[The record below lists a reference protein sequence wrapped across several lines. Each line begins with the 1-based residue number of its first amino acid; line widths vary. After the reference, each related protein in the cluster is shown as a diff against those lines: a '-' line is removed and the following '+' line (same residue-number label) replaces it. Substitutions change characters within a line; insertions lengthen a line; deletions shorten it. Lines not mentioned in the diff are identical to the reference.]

1 MTPATTV
8 GGLDMGGVIAPFLE
22 GVVSGTA
29 ITLAASAVAF
39 AIGLALGVV
48 LLLARISPLAPLRS
62 LVVLWVSL
70 IRGTPALIHMLIA
83 YYMVPALFDISISP
97 IAAGIAALACNT
109 SAYIVEILRGALG
122 TISRGQR
129 AAAYAMGMRV
139 SQVWRHVLLPQV
151 IYRAI
156 PPLTSEFTILL
167 KASSLMSII
176 AVPELATV
184 ARNATLQTDLPL
196 QVFAITAAVYF
207 VLLFCIS
214 AASRLCERRVS
225 RMLPHGH

>member
-1 MTPATTV
+1 MLDWIAKGSAVTPFFN
-8 GGLDMGGVIAPFLE
+8 GLIAGAAL
-22 GVVSGTA
+22 
-29 ITLAASAVAF
+29 TLAASACAF
-39 AIGLALGVV
+39 AIGLVAGIA
-48 LLLARISPLAPLRS
+48 LLLARVSRFAAARV

-70 IRGTPALIHMLIA
+70 IRGTPALIHLLIA
-83 YYMVPALFDISISP
+83 YYMAPALLDMSISP
-97 IAAGIAALACNT
+97 VTAGIAALACNT

-122 TISRGQR
+122 TLSREQR
-129 AAAYAMGMRV
+129 LAAYALGMRTI
-139 SQVWRHVLLPQV
+139 QVWRYVLLPQI

-167 KASSLMSII
+167 KASSLMSVI

-207 VLLFCIS
+207 VMLFCIS
-214 AASRLCERRVS
+214 AACRLCEWHVMK
-225 RMLPHGH
+225 MLPDGR

>member
-1 MTPATTV
+1 M
-8 GGLDMGGVIAPFLE
+8 LDWIDKGGVIAPFLD

-29 ITLAASAVAF
+29 LTLAASACAF
-39 AIGLALGVV
+39 AIGLALGIV
-48 LLLARISPLAPLRS
+48 LLLARISPIGPLRA

-70 IRGTPALIHMLIA
+70 LRGTPALIHMLIA
-83 YYMVPALFDISISP
+83 YYMLPALLDISISP
-97 IAAGIAALACNT
+97 ITAGIAALACNT

-122 TISRGQR
+122 TISWGQR
-129 AAAYAMGMRV
+129 AAAYAMGMRT
-139 SQVWRHVLLPQV
+139 SQVWRHILLPQI

-156 PPLTSEFTILL
+156 PPLTSEFTLVL

-196 QVFAITAAVYF
+196 QVFTIAAAVYF
-207 VLLFCIS
+207 VILFCIS
-214 AASRLCERRVS
+214 AASRLGERRVS

>member
-1 MTPATTV
+1 MV
-8 GGLDMGGVIAPFLE
+8 DGLGSMGGMAGVIQPFLE

-29 ITLAASAVAF
+29 ITLAASAGAF
-39 AIGLALGVV
+39 VIGLALGIV
-48 LLLARISPLAPLRS
+48 LLLMRISPFAPLRS

-83 YYMVPALFDISISP
+83 YYMVPAMFDLSISP
-97 IAAGIAALACNT
+97 VTAGVAALACNT

-122 TISRGQR
+122 TISHGQR
-129 AAAYAMGMRV
+129 AAGYAIGMRAT
-139 SQVWRHVLLPQV
+139 QVWRYVLLPQV
-151 IYRAI
+151 IYRSI

-214 AASRLCERRVS
+214 AASRVCERRVS

>member
-1 MTPATTV
+1 MFDWIAK
-8 GGLDMGGVIAPFLE
+8 GGVMMPFLD
-22 GVVSGTA
+22 GVVAGTA
-29 ITLAASAVAF
+29 LTLAASACAF
-39 AIGLALGVV
+39 VIGLALGIV
-48 LLLARISPLAPLRS
+48 LLLARISPIMPLRS
-62 LVVLWVSL
+62 LIVLWVSL

-83 YYMVPALFDISISP
+83 YYMVPALLNISISP
-97 IAAGIAALACNT
+97 ISAGIAALACNT

-122 TISRGQR
+122 TISWGQR
-129 AAAYAMGMRV
+129 AAGYAMGMRTA
-139 SQVWRHVLLPQV
+139 QVWRHVLLPQM
-151 IYRAI
+151 IYRSI

-196 QVFAITAAVYF
+196 QVFTITAAVYF
-207 VLLFCIS
+207 VILFLIS

>member
-1 MTPATTV
+1 MFDWIAK
-8 GGLDMGGVIAPFLE
+8 GGVIAPFLD
-22 GVVSGTA
+22 GVAAGTA
-29 ITLAASAVAF
+29 LTLAASACAF
-39 AIGLALGVV
+39 VIGLVLGIV
-48 LLLARISPLAPLRS
+48 LLLARISPIAPLRS

-70 IRGTPALIHMLIA
+70 IRGTPALIHMLIM
-83 YYMVPALFDISISP
+83 YYMVPALLNISISP

-122 TISRGQR
+122 TLSWGQR
-129 AAAYAMGMRV
+129 GAGYAMGMRTA
-139 SQVWRHVLLPQV
+139 QVWRHVLLPQM
-151 IYRAI
+151 IYRSI

-167 KASSLMSII
+167 KASSLLSII

-196 QVFAITAAVYF
+196 QVFTITAAVYF
-207 VLLFCIS
+207 VILFLIS

>member
-1 MTPATTV
+1 MFDWIAK
-8 GGLDMGGVIAPFLE
+8 GGVIMPFLD
-22 GVVSGTA
+22 GVVAGTA
-29 ITLAASAVAF
+29 LTLAASAGAF
-39 AIGLALGVV
+39 VIGLVLGIV
-48 LLLARISPLAPLRS
+48 LLLARISPIAPLRS

-70 IRGTPALIHMLIA
+70 IRGTPVLIHMMIA
-83 YYMVPALFDISISP
+83 YYMVPALLNISISP
-97 IAAGIAALACNT
+97 ITAGIAALACNT

-129 AAAYAMGMRV
+129 AAGYAMGMRTA
-139 SQVWRHVLLPQV
+139 QVWRHVLLPQM
-151 IYRAI
+151 IYRSI

-196 QVFAITAAVYF
+196 QVFTITAAVYF
-207 VLLFCIS
+207 MILFLIS
-214 AASRLCERRVS
+214 AASRVCERRVS

>member
-1 MTPATTV
+1 MFDWIAK
-8 GGLDMGGVIAPFLE
+8 GGVITPFLD
-22 GVVSGTA
+22 GVVAGTA
-29 ITLAASAVAF
+29 LTLAASACAF
-39 AIGLALGVV
+39 VIGVALGIV
-48 LLLARISPLAPLRS
+48 LLLARISPIAPLRS

-70 IRGTPALIHMLIA
+70 IRGTPALIHMLIT
-83 YYMVPALFDISISP
+83 YYMVPALLNISVSP
-97 IAAGIAALACNT
+97 ITAGIAALACNT

-122 TISRGQR
+122 TISWGQR
-129 AAAYAMGMRV
+129 AAGYAMGMRTA
-139 SQVWRHVLLPQV
+139 QVWRHVLLPQM
-151 IYRAI
+151 IYRSI

-196 QVFAITAAVYF
+196 QVFTITAAVYF
-207 VLLFCIS
+207 VILFLIS

>member
-1 MTPATTV
+1 MFDWIAK
-8 GGLDMGGVIAPFLE
+8 GGVITPFLD
-22 GVVSGTA
+22 GVVAGTA
-29 ITLAASAVAF
+29 LTLAASACAF
-39 AIGLALGVV
+39 VIGVALGIV
-48 LLLARISPLAPLRS
+48 LLLARISPIAPLRS

-83 YYMVPALFDISISP
+83 YYMVPALLNISVSP
-97 IAAGIAALACNT
+97 ITAGIAALACNT

-122 TISRGQR
+122 TISWGQR
-129 AAAYAMGMRV
+129 AAGYAMGMRTA
-139 SQVWRHVLLPQV
+139 QVWRHVLLPQM
-151 IYRAI
+151 IYRSI

-167 KASSLMSII
+167 KASSLLSII

-196 QVFAITAAVYF
+196 QVFTITAAVYF
-207 VLLFCIS
+207 VILFLIS

>member
-1 MTPATTV
+1 MFAWLGTT
-8 GGLDMGGVIAPFLE
+8 DMGGVIQPFLE

-29 ITLAASAVAF
+29 ITLAASAGAF
-39 AIGLALGVV
+39 VIGLGLGIV
-48 LLLARISPLAPLRS
+48 LLLARISPIAPLRAF
-62 LVVLWVSL
+62 VVLWVSL

-83 YYMVPALFDISISP
+83 YYMVPALLDISISP
-97 IAAGIAALACNT
+97 VTAGVAALACNT

-122 TISRGQR
+122 TISYGQR
-129 AAAYAMGMRV
+129 SAAYAMGMRAT
-139 SQVWRHVLLPQV
+139 QVWRHVLLPQV

-214 AASRLCERRVS
+214 AASRVCERRVS

>member
-1 MTPATTV
+1 MFDWIAN
-8 GGLDMGGVIAPFLE
+8 GGVITPFLD
-22 GVVSGTA
+22 GVVAGTA
-29 ITLAASAVAF
+29 LTLAASACAF
-39 AIGLALGVV
+39 VIGVALGIV
-48 LLLARISPLAPLRS
+48 LLLARISPIAPLRS

-83 YYMVPALFDISISP
+83 YYMVPALLNISVSP
-97 IAAGIAALACNT
+97 ITAGIAALACNT

-122 TISRGQR
+122 TISWGQR
-129 AAAYAMGMRV
+129 AAGYAMGMRTA
-139 SQVWRHVLLPQV
+139 QVWRHVLLPQM
-151 IYRAI
+151 IYRSI

-196 QVFAITAAVYF
+196 QVFTITAAVYF
-207 VLLFCIS
+207 VILFLIS

>member
-1 MTPATTV
+1 MSNWL
-8 GGLDMGGVIAPFLE
+8 GSSGVIAPFLE
-22 GVVSGTA
+22 GVASGTA
-29 ITLAASAVAF
+29 VTLATSAVAF
-39 AIGLALGVV
+39 IIGLGLGIV
-48 LLLARISPLAPLRS
+48 LLLARISPIAPLRG
-62 LVVLWVSL
+62 LVMLWVSL
-70 IRGTPALIHMLIA
+70 IRGTPALVHMLIA
-83 YYMVPALFDISISP
+83 YYMVPALLDISISP
-97 IAAGIAALACNT
+97 ISAGIAALACNT

-129 AAAYAMGMRV
+129 FAGYAMGMRV
-139 SQVWRHVLLPQV
+139 PQVWRHVLLPQM
-151 IYRAI
+151 IYRSI

-196 QVFAITAAVYF
+196 QVFAVTAVVYF
-207 VLLFCIS
+207 LILFSIS
-214 AASRLCERRVS
+214 ALSRLCERRVS

>member
-1 MTPATTV
+1 MP
-8 GGLDMGGVIAPFLE
+8 DWIDSGGVIAPFLD

-29 ITLAASAVAF
+29 LTLAASACAF
-39 AIGLALGVV
+39 AIGLGLGII
-48 LLLARISPLAPLRS
+48 LLLARVSQFGPLRA

-83 YYMVPALFDISISP
+83 YYMMPALLDISISP
-97 IAAGIAALACNT
+97 VTAGIAALACNT
-109 SAYIVEILRGALG
+109 SAYIVEILRGSLG
-122 TISRGQR
+122 TISWGQR
-129 AAAYAMGMRV
+129 AAGYAMGMRTA
-139 SQVWRHVLLPQV
+139 QVWRHVLLPQM

-156 PPLTSEFTILL
+156 PPLTSEFTLLL

-196 QVFAITAAVYF
+196 QVFTITAAVYF
-207 VLLFCIS
+207 LILFCIS
-214 AASRLCERRVS
+214 AVSRLCERRIA

>member
-1 MTPATTV
+1 M
-8 GGLDMGGVIAPFLE
+8 LDWIDKGGVIAPFLG

-29 ITLAASAVAF
+29 LTLAASACAF
-39 AIGLALGVV
+39 VIGLGLGIV
-48 LLLARISPLAPLRS
+48 LLLARISPLAPLRA
-62 LVVLWVSL
+62 VVMLWVSL

-83 YYMVPALFDISISP
+83 YYMVPALLDISISP
-97 IAAGIAALACNT
+97 VTAGIAALACNT
-109 SAYIVEILRGALG
+109 SAYIAEILRGALG
-122 TISRGQR
+122 TIPWGQR
-129 AAAYAMGMRV
+129 AAAYAMGMRTP
-139 SQVWRHVLLPQV
+139 QVWRHVLLPQV

-167 KASSLMSII
+167 KTSSLMSII

-196 QVFAITAAVYF
+196 QVFMITAAVYF
-207 VLLFCIS
+207 VILFCIS

>member
-1 MTPATTV
+1 MFDWIAK
-8 GGLDMGGVIAPFLE
+8 GGVITPFLD
-22 GVVSGTA
+22 GVVAGTA
-29 ITLAASAVAF
+29 LTLAASACAF
-39 AIGLALGVV
+39 VIGVALGIV
-48 LLLARISPLAPLRS
+48 LLLARISPIAPLRS

-83 YYMVPALFDISISP
+83 YYMVPALLNISVSP
-97 IAAGIAALACNT
+97 ITAGIAALACNT

-122 TISRGQR
+122 TISWGQR
-129 AAAYAMGMRV
+129 AAGYAMGMRTA
-139 SQVWRHVLLPQV
+139 QVWRHVLLPQM
-151 IYRAI
+151 IYRSI

-196 QVFAITAAVYF
+196 QVFTITAAVYF
-207 VLLFCIS
+207 VILFLIS

>member
-1 MTPATTV
+1 MF
-8 GGLDMGGVIAPFLE
+8 DWIDKGGVLAPLLD

-29 ITLAASAVAF
+29 LTLAASACAF
-39 AIGLALGVV
+39 VIGLALGIV
-48 LLLARISPLAPLRS
+48 LLLARISSLAPLRS

-70 IRGTPALIHMLIA
+70 IRGTPAIIHMLIA
-83 YYMVPALFDISISP
+83 YYMVPALLNISVSP
-97 IAAGIAALACNT
+97 ITAGIAALACNT

-122 TISRGQR
+122 TISHGQR
-129 AAAYAMGMRV
+129 AAGYAMGMRA
-139 SQVWRHVLLPQV
+139 SQVWRHVLLPQM
-151 IYRAI
+151 IYRSI

-196 QVFAITAAVYF
+196 QVFTITAAVYF
-207 VLLFCIS
+207 VILFLIS
-214 AASRLCERRVS
+214 AASRLCERRVA
-225 RMLPHGH
+225 RMLHHGH

>member
-1 MTPATTV
+1 MV
-8 GGLDMGGVIAPFLE
+8 DGLGGMGGMAGVIQPFLE

-29 ITLAASAVAF
+29 ITLAASAGAF
-39 AIGLALGVV
+39 VIGLALGIV
-48 LLLARISPLAPLRS
+48 LLLMRISPFAPVRS

-83 YYMVPALFDISISP
+83 YYMVPAMFDISISP
-97 IAAGIAALACNT
+97 VTAGVAALACNT

-122 TISRGQR
+122 TISHGQR
-129 AAAYAMGMRV
+129 AAGYAMGMRAT
-139 SQVWRHVLLPQV
+139 QVWRHVLLPQV
-151 IYRAI
+151 IYRSI

-214 AASRLCERRVS
+214 AASRVCERRVS

>member
-1 MTPATTV
+1 MFDW
-8 GGLDMGGVIAPFLE
+8 LDMGGVIAPFLE

-29 ITLAASAVAF
+29 ITLAASACAF

-48 LLLARISPLAPLRS
+48 LLLARISPFAPLRG

-97 IAAGIAALACNT
+97 ITAGIAALACNT

-129 AAAYAMGMRV
+129 AAAYAMGMRT
-139 SQVWRHVLLPQV
+139 SQVWTHVLLPQV

-214 AASRLCERRVS
+214 AASRVCERRVS

>member
-1 MTPATTV
+1 MFDW
-8 GGLDMGGVIAPFLE
+8 LDMGGVIAPFLE

-29 ITLAASAVAF
+29 ITLSASAGAF
-39 AIGLALGVV
+39 VIGLALGIV
-48 LLLARISPLAPLRS
+48 LLLARISPFAPLRA

-83 YYMVPALFDISISP
+83 YYMVPALLDISISP
-97 IAAGIAALACNT
+97 ITAGVAALACNT

-122 TISRGQR
+122 TISSGQR
-129 AAAYAMGMRV
+129 AAAYAMGMRT

-214 AASRLCERRVS
+214 AASRVCERRVS

>member
-1 MTPATTV
+1 LTPGALS
-8 GGLDMGGVIAPFLE
+8 GWLDMGGVIAPFLD

-39 AIGLALGVV
+39 VIGLALGIV
-48 LLLARISPLAPLRS
+48 LLLARLAPFAPLRV

-83 YYMVPALFDISISP
+83 YYMVPALLDISISP
-97 IAAGIAALACNT
+97 ITAGIAALACNT

-122 TISRGQR
+122 TISYGQR
-129 AAAYAMGMRV
+129 AAAYAMGMR
-139 SQVWRHVLLPQV
+139 STQVWTHVLLPQV

-214 AASRLCERRVS
+214 AASRVCERRVS

>member
-1 MTPATTV
+1 MFDWL
-8 GGLDMGGVIAPFLE
+8 GMGGVIAPFLE

-29 ITLAASAVAF
+29 ITLAASAGAF
-39 AIGLALGVV
+39 VIGLALGIV
-48 LLLARISPLAPLRS
+48 LLLARISPFAPLRG

-97 IAAGIAALACNT
+97 ITAGIAALACNT

-122 TISRGQR
+122 TISHGQR
-129 AAAYAMGMRV
+129 AAAYAMGMRAT
-139 SQVWRHVLLPQV
+139 QVWTHILLPQV

-214 AASRLCERRVS
+214 AASRIGERRVS

>member
-1 MTPATTV
+1 MLHWIAKGV
-8 GGLDMGGVIAPFLE
+8 VIAPFFNGLVA
-22 GVVSGTA
+22 GAALTLTASVS
-29 ITLAASAVAF
+29 AF
-39 AIGLALGVV
+39 VIGLAFGIV
-48 LLLARISPLAPLRS
+48 LLLARVSPFAPARA
-62 LVVLWVSL
+62 LVVLWVSV
-70 IRGTPALIHMLIA
+70 IRGTPALIHLLIA
-83 YYMVPALFDISISP
+83 YYMVPALLDISISP
-97 IAAGIAALACNT
+97 ITAGIAALACNT

-122 TISRGQR
+122 TVSREQR
-129 AAAYAMGMRV
+129 FAGYALGMRTI
-139 SQVWRHVLLPQV
+139 QVWRYVLLPQI

-207 VLLFCIS
+207 VMLFCIS
-214 AASRLCERRVS
+214 AASRLCEYRV
-225 RMLPHGH
+225 MKTLPDGH

>member
-1 MTPATTV
+1 MLNAL
-8 GGLDMGGVIAPFLE
+8 GQGGVMAPFLD

-29 ITLAASAVAF
+29 LTLAASAGAF
-39 AIGLALGVV
+39 VIGLALGIA
-48 LLLARISPLAPLRS
+48 LLLARISPFGPLRA

-70 IRGTPALIHMLIA
+70 IRGTPVLIHMLIA
-83 YYMVPALFDISISP
+83 YYMVPALLNISISP
-97 IAAGIAALACNT
+97 ITAGIAALACNT
-109 SAYIVEILRGALG
+109 SAYIVEILRGSLG
-122 TISRGQR
+122 TIPWGQR
-129 AAAYAMGMRV
+129 AASYALGMRTA
-139 SQVWRHVLLPQV
+139 QVWRYVLLPQM

-156 PPLTSEFTILL
+156 PPLTSEFTLLL

-196 QVFAITAAVYF
+196 QVFTITAAVYF
-207 VLLFCIS
+207 VILFCIS
-214 AASRLCERRVS
+214 AVSRLCERRVS

>member
-1 MTPATTV
+1 MFDWIAK
-8 GGLDMGGVIAPFLE
+8 GGVMMPFLD
-22 GVVSGTA
+22 GVVAGTA
-29 ITLAASAVAF
+29 LTLAASACAF
-39 AIGLALGVV
+39 VIGLALGIV
-48 LLLARISPLAPLRS
+48 LLFARISPIAPLRS

-83 YYMVPALFDISISP
+83 YYLVPALLNISISP

-109 SAYIVEILRGALG
+109 SAYTAEILRAALG
-122 TISRGQR
+122 TISWGQR
-129 AAAYAMGMRV
+129 AAGYAMGMRTA
-139 SQVWRHVLLPQV
+139 QVWRHVLLPQM
-151 IYRAI
+151 IYRSI

-196 QVFAITAAVYF
+196 QVFTITAAVYF
-207 VLLFCIS
+207 VILFLIS
-214 AASRLCERRVS
+214 AASRVCERRVS

>member
-1 MTPATTV
+1 MV
-8 GGLDMGGVIAPFLE
+8 DGLGSMGGMAGVIQPFLE

-29 ITLAASAVAF
+29 ITLAASAGAF
-39 AIGLALGVV
+39 VIGLALGIV
-48 LLLARISPLAPLRS
+48 LLLMRISPSAPLRS

-83 YYMVPALFDISISP
+83 YYMVPAMFDLSISP
-97 IAAGIAALACNT
+97 VTAGVAALACNT

-122 TISRGQR
+122 TISHGQR
-129 AAAYAMGMRV
+129 AAGYAMGMRAT
-139 SQVWRHVLLPQV
+139 QVWRHVLLPQV
-151 IYRAI
+151 IYRSI

-214 AASRLCERRVS
+214 AASRVCERRVS

>member
-1 MTPATTV
+1 
-8 GGLDMGGVIAPFLE
+8 MGGVIAPFLE

-97 IAAGIAALACNT
+97 IVAGIAALACNT

-129 AAAYAMGMRV
+129 AAAYAMGMRA

>member
-1 MTPATTV
+1 V
-8 GGLDMGGVIAPFLE
+8 
-22 GVVSGTA
+22 
-29 ITLAASAVAF
+29 
-39 AIGLALGVV
+39 IGLALGIV
-48 LLLARISPLAPLRS
+48 LLLARISPIMPLRS
-62 LVVLWVSL
+62 LIVLWVSL

-83 YYMVPALFDISISP
+83 YYMVPALLNISISP
-97 IAAGIAALACNT
+97 ISAGIAALACNT

-122 TISRGQR
+122 TISWGQR
-129 AAAYAMGMRV
+129 AAGYAMGMRTA
-139 SQVWRHVLLPQV
+139 QVWRHVLLPQM
-151 IYRAI
+151 IYRSI

-196 QVFAITAAVYF
+196 QVFTITAAVYF
-207 VLLFCIS
+207 VILFLIS

>member
-1 MTPATTV
+1 MFDWIAK
-8 GGLDMGGVIAPFLE
+8 GGVIAPFLD
-22 GVVSGTA
+22 GVAAGTA
-29 ITLAASAVAF
+29 LTLAASACAF
-39 AIGLALGVV
+39 VIGLVLGIV
-48 LLLARISPLAPLRS
+48 LLLARISPIAPLRS

-70 IRGTPALIHMLIA
+70 IRGTPALIHMLIM
-83 YYMVPALFDISISP
+83 YYMVPALLNISISP

-122 TISRGQR
+122 TLSWGQR
-129 AAAYAMGMRV
+129 AAGYAMGMRTA
-139 SQVWRHVLLPQV
+139 QVWRHVLLPQM
-151 IYRAI
+151 IYRSI

-167 KASSLMSII
+167 KASSLLSII

-196 QVFAITAAVYF
+196 QVFTITAAVYF
-207 VLLFCIS
+207 VILFLIS

>member
-1 MTPATTV
+1 MLNAL
-8 GGLDMGGVIAPFLE
+8 GQGGVMAPFLD

-29 ITLAASAVAF
+29 LTLAASAGAF
-39 AIGLALGVV
+39 VIGLALGIA
-48 LLLARISPLAPLRS
+48 LLLARISPFGPLRA

-83 YYMVPALFDISISP
+83 YYMVPALLNISISP
-97 IAAGIAALACNT
+97 ITAGIAALACNT
-109 SAYIVEILRGALG
+109 SAYIVEILRGSLG
-122 TISRGQR
+122 TIPWGQR
-129 AAAYAMGMRV
+129 AASYALGMRTA
-139 SQVWRHVLLPQV
+139 QVWRYVLLPQM

-156 PPLTSEFTILL
+156 PPLTSEFTLLL

-196 QVFAITAAVYF
+196 QVFTITAAVYF
-207 VLLFCIS
+207 VILFCIS
-214 AASRLCERRVS
+214 AVSRLCERRVS